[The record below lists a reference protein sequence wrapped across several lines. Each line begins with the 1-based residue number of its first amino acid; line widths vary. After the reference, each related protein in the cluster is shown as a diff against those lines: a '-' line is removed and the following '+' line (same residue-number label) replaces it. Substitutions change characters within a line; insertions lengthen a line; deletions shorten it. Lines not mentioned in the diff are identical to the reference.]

1 MASGKRANG
10 WEKAEL
16 IDAIED
22 SRCDLAARLD
32 GAARALNVMEGVRR
46 SFREHP
52 WEWLAAALA
61 SGLVLIRSRNGGEKQ
76 AARLAAVPAMPKIR
90 GWAVQTLVSVAQPY
104 VALLVQ
110 RLVEYWVSRSVG
122 QSGPFGGGV
131 ADPSIAGAWGHSP
144 AAGRGAGR

>member
-1 MASGKRANG
+1 MASGKRASG

-16 IDAIED
+16 IDAIEE

-32 GAARALNVMEGVRR
+32 GAARALNVMEGMRR
-46 SFREHP
+46 SFREHT

-61 SGLVLIRSRNGGEKQ
+61 SGLVLIRSRSGGEKQ
-76 AARLAAVPAMPKIR
+76 TARLAAAPAMSKIR

-110 RLVEYWVSRSVG
+110 RLVEHWVSRSAG
-122 QSGPFGGGV
+122 QSGPFGEGGE
-131 ADPSIAGAWGHSP
+131 PSMVGGWGHSP
-144 AAGRGAGR
+144 AAGR